1 MAAGPNRSK
10 PTLGSTRKIMA
21 KTTKTN
27 QYEAMFLF
35 GSGAATEPQAAE
47 QLCRKFIEA
56 HGGQITVLKK
66 WDERKLAYE
75 VNGNKRGTYFLSLF
89 AAPSTAIV
97 QIERDVRLSEDVLRV
112 MILKADHMSA
122 DEIQNHEPQK
132 PEPRE
137 ERGFGF
143 GGGGF
148 GGGGGYGGDRG
159 DRGDRGGYGGPR
171 GPRRDEAPAE
181 GAAAGGDDR

>member
-1 MAAGPNRSK
+1 
-10 PTLGSTRKIMA
+10 MA
-21 KTTKTN
+21 KRSTN
-27 QYEAMFLF
+27 GQYEAMFLF
-35 GSGAATEPQAAE
+35 GSGAATEPAAAE
-47 QLCRKFIEA
+47 ATCRKFIEQ

-89 AAPSTAIV
+89 TAPPAALA
-97 QIERDVRLSEDVLRV
+97 QIERDVKLSENVLRV
-112 MILKADHMSA
+112 MILKADHVTA
-122 DEIQNHEPQK
+122 AEIQSHEPQK

-143 GGGGF
+143 GGGFGGGGGGF

-159 DRGDRGGYGGPR
+159 GDRGDRPGYGGPR
-171 GPRRDEAPAE
+171 GPRREEAPAE
-181 GAAAGGDDR
+181 GAAPAAASDDR